1 MINMYIDE
9 SGSIHSTS
17 DKLNRYFIIGIVIPK
32 DSKKLKKVY
41 KTFIRKNLNDLR
53 KLDTEGKMFDKN
65 SRFVELKGS
74 SMDKPMKLNFI
85 KFFCQNNLFE
95 VRYIV
100 LDNNQLEE
108 KFIRNK
114 ARTFNYLL
122 KIFLINSI
130 KKKYI
135 KDTQLFLQI
144 DERNVRTDAKY
155 SLEDYLNQELL
166 LNDNLIENVQVK
178 YFDSSQ
184 NCFIQ
189 IADVFSNIMYS
200 NLITKGSYATELK
213 QLQKEQYILPSF
225 IFPQK
230 KFENRIDIISI

>member
-9 SGSIHSTS
+9 SGSIHPTS
-17 DKLNRYFIIGIVIPK
+17 QKLNRYFVIGIVIPK
-32 DSKKLKKVY
+32 GSKKLKRVY
-41 KTFIRKNLNDLR
+41 KTFIRKNIDAL
-53 KLDTEGKMFDKN
+53 KELDVEGKMFN
-65 SRFVELKGS
+65 QEGNFIELKGS

-85 KFFCQNNLFE
+85 NFFCQNNLLE
-95 VRYIV
+95 VRYII
-100 LDNNQLEE
+100 LDNNLLDER
-108 KFIRNK
+108 FIKNK

-135 KDTQLFLQI
+135 KDKEIFLQI
-144 DERNVRTDAKY
+144 DERNVKTESKY

-166 LNDNLIENVQVK
+166 LNDNLIDNVQVQ

-200 NLITKGSYATELK
+200 NLITKGSYQKELQQLK
-213 QLQKEQYILPSF
+213 QNGYILPPF
-225 IFPQK
+225 IFPQEIFQNKIK
-230 KFENRIDIISI
+230 KL

>member
-9 SGSIHSTS
+9 SGSIHPTS
-17 DKLNRYFIIGIVIPK
+17 EKLNRYFIIGIVIPK
-32 DSKKLKKVY
+32 DAKKLKRVY
-41 KTFIRKNLNDLR
+41 KTFVRKNINNL
-53 KLDTEGKMFDKN
+53 KELDTEGKMFNKDGH
-65 SRFVELKGS
+65 FIELKGS
-74 SMDKPMKLNFI
+74 SMDRTMKLNFM

-100 LDNNQLEE
+100 LDNNLLEDR
-108 KFIRNK
+108 FIKNK
-114 ARTFNYLL
+114 ARTFNYLI

-135 KDTQLFLQI
+135 RDKQIFLQI
-144 DERNVRTDAKY
+144 DERNVKTDSKF
-155 SLEDYLNQELL
+155 SLEDYLNQELS
-166 LNDNLIENVQVK
+166 LNDNLIENIQVQ

-200 NLITKGSYATELK
+200 NLITKGSYEKELE
-213 QLQKEQYILPSF
+213 QLQQNKYILPTF
-225 IFPQK
+225 IFPKK
-230 KFENRIDIISI
+230 KFENSIKKI

>member
-9 SGSIHSTS
+9 SGSIHPTS
-17 DKLNRYFIIGIVIPK
+17 QKLNRYFIIGIVIPK
-32 DSKKLKKVY
+32 DPQKLKRVY
-41 KTFIRKNLNDLR
+41 KTFIRKNIDNLK
-53 KLDTEGKMFDKN
+53 KLDVEGKMFNQDG
-65 SRFVELKGS
+65 RFIELKGY
-74 SMDKPMKLNFI
+74 SMDKPMKLDFI
-85 KFFCQNNLFE
+85 NFFCQNNLFE
-95 VRYIV
+95 VRYII
-100 LDNNQLEE
+100 LDNNLLD
-108 KFIRNK
+108 KRFIKNK

-135 KDTQLFLQI
+135 QDKEIFLQI
-144 DERNVRTDAKY
+144 DERNVKTDSKY

-166 LNDNLIENVQVK
+166 LNDNLIDNVQVQ

-200 NLITKGSYATELK
+200 NLITKGNYKKELH
-213 QLQKEQYILPSF
+213 QLNQDGYILPPF
-225 IFPQK
+225 IFPQEKFQNKIK
-230 KFENRIDIISI
+230 KL

>member
-1 MINMYIDE
+1 MISMYIDE
-9 SGSIHSTS
+9 SGSIHPTS
-17 DKLNRYFIIGIVIPK
+17 QKLNRYFIIGIVIPK

-41 KTFIRKNLNDLR
+41 KTFIRKNIDELK
-53 KLDTEGKMFDKN
+53 KLDVEGKMFDSNNK
-65 SRFVELKGS
+65 FIELKGS
-74 SMDKPMKLNFI
+74 SMDKAMKLKFI
-85 KFFCQNNLFE
+85 EFFCRNNLFE
-95 VRYIV
+95 VRYII
-100 LDNNQLEE
+100 LDNNLLDSR
-108 KFIRNK
+108 FIKNK

-135 KDTQLFLQI
+135 VDKEIFLQI
-144 DERNVRTDAKY
+144 DERNVKTDSKY

-166 LNDNLIENVQVK
+166 LNDNLIENVQVQ

-200 NLITKGSYATELK
+200 NLITKGSYQEELK
-213 QLQKEQYILPSF
+213 KLQQDKYILPPF
-225 IFPQK
+225 IFPK
-230 KFENRIDIISI
+230 EKFENKIKKI

>member
-9 SGSIHSTS
+9 SGSIHPTS
-17 DKLNRYFIIGIVIPK
+17 QKLNRYFVIGIVIPK
-32 DSKKLKKVY
+32 DSKKLKRVY
-41 KTFIRKNLNDLR
+41 KTFIRKNIDTLR
-53 KLDTEGKMFDKN
+53 RLDIDGKMFNQEGK
-65 SRFVELKGS
+65 FIELKGC

-85 KFFCQNNLFE
+85 NFFCQNDLLE
-95 VRYIV
+95 VRYII
-100 LDNNQLEE
+100 LDNNLLDER
-108 KFIRNK
+108 FIKNK

-135 KDTQLFLQI
+135 QDKEIFLQI
-144 DERNVRTDAKY
+144 DERNVKTDSKY

-166 LNDNLIENVQVK
+166 LNDNLADNVQVQ

-200 NLITKGSYATELK
+200 NLITKSSYQKELQ
-213 QLQKEQYILPSF
+213 QLQQDGYILPPF

-230 KFENRIDIISI
+230 IFQNKIKKL